1 VRRPRHS
8 TIENNGAR
16 TSPAWAFRGF
26 PDPFKPTVAIRFEV
40 PESSEVSL
48 MVSKMLGQEV
58 AVLVSGQMEQGS
70 YGRQFD
76 AGNLSSGKYFYRLSA
91 GDLLKTML
99 LLFLQ

>member
-1 VRRPRHS
+1 
-8 TIENNGAR
+8 
-16 TSPAWAFRGF
+16 
-26 PDPFKPTVAIRFEV
+26 
-40 PESSEVSL
+40 